1 MKRLSKIFLLFI
13 TIFSILV
20 LVGGNDVFA
29 FANQY
34 IAWRKDVDGD
44 GKPDLLFRRY
54 TTATQQQLEKYYK
67 AKGTEYL
74 MADNGDYVA
83 YTYKGM
89 VLPAKWVYPETAG
102 IFKPSPKEFVTIG
115 YSFHK
120 EQEGDYYEAIEGN
133 TTAAMIAYDSER
145 NVTPITNSIENVLE
159 YFNSVESIILKPVI
173 WDDEAYIEIEDEN
186 KEEAYKKIMPSLLY
200 ETYSNKGGITQTNY
214 GTRWNISTLQPNNKL
229 VYRYAIMDIQREIE
243 GVVDTEHVYI
253 EDRVI
258 YHDQLLE
265 LREAMDEA
273 GIETTMYMSDIVISG
288 ALYDAGGYELS
299 RTVSQFFSQY
309 KKHGYETEF
318 WPQNVI
324 GTAEEATQTAV
335 NLFDNAITLP
345 KKSKRNVIVRHISV
359 GYNSKVTDDILESSG
374 RYLPAD
380 NLSIKVKDDANAEY
394 ENVNANGFVESGGKI
409 LWELYLDNIEVYQY
423 MKKSANTYTDGHL
436 PFGYNIVYGDSL
448 EDAIESLDIKLRWD
462 RYTNMPGNN
471 EVELDGLIRES
482 ESEWVVIDFYYTKKP
497 EVVYVNHLL
506 VDKDNKVLPLDKQ
519 IIRGNSVAYTGK
531 DYKDPISAVVGNYD
545 SLNENEKIITM
556 IQETYHRHQGQSIM
570 VRTSMHVLDERF
582 NLLQIFEAI
591 RYQGYEVFDG
601 YKSPESLV
609 GKKVYPSK
617 DWYKPF
623 DVIKGVIIP
632 ANKKQVNFY
641 YYNKDKQE
649 ATIPN
654 KFVDMKFEFTAQNLQ
669 GSCTNEAGNSIVSV
683 PSGENVKLGITQ
695 LYKVMASAISL
706 EYIAPTQN
714 KHDVDVVMKY
724 SFGNDTY
731 TLKANNVK
739 YNFGYFRVN
748 ELVVDAIDQITLY
761 DASPKWASTSGGSI
775 FSWTGDKYVKD
786 FTESTSVQLSSGVKT
801 SITNSASEIKNWKNY
816 ATAQIQDKDGNKSNS
831 DHSDITLTASF
842 LSQKELDKVDLHRD
856 GKVNNADKEFA
867 YFNLNAL
874 RATRDTVNSVN
885 QWAVD
890 VYEEKKAQYD
900 RAYQKYRDA
909 LVKSSVLQRLLEDA
923 SGELSSAKSRLST
936 YESNK
941 RTKQTTIGNNKTT
954 ISNNNI
960 SITTLE
966 KEITNIE
973 TKVLPGL
980 ETEKTNLMAQ
990 KTVLEGELATLRG
1003 EMDTLNREL
1012 VELQGTAK
1020 TLASELQA
1028 IKDAAGAL
1036 LIERAGLEY
1045 NREQAKNNKDKYCVD
1060 TTNEEIKRACE
1071 IATSDYAKAEADLSI
1086 LATKEKANADQLS
1099 AKNTE
1104 ISNNEKAISA
1114 KNGEISRKQGQ
1125 IDTKNSQITTK
1136 DNQISSKQSS
1146 IDVQNNLISNKRASI
1161 TRYKESIA
1169 SLEETNRRLTREI
1182 EDLNDSIE
1190 TAKDDVSYWQSV
1202 MNARENSF
1210 NLFNEAELLAR
1221 EIAKDACWAE
1231 MKVREAAKNLA
1242 EDLMEKA
1249 EEEYLKY
1256 KAKVELMEQN
1266 YDYCRAAYVKYEE
1279 LKDIGGVLNIKG
1291 NVAAAARHMGIKI
1304 TFKVSNML
1312 IKLNGTDLISN
1323 NRGMTAQKT
1332 LDLAD
1337 AMYNT
1342 TTLEP
1347 AAPKFKKQAYDGI
1360 GYKVTLSDFGGWK
1373 AISKYAKN
1381 GLRTLAGE
1389 VKYETRVLIKKN
1401 KYTTTK
1407 SVVDNVYYSNNI
1419 DKPGTITDGTFQ
1431 LDYDGLITK
1440 TSREVN
1446 IYTPIAASAQFV
1458 SNSNKIVDQ
1467 STNNLSSRSDV
1478 QTIQLGVPFTITFG
1492 NKVTTTDKAYPRLTD
1507 MSKYK
1512 EGYYIKFDFDVR
1524 NVNVLR
1530 NGEVKQWVDSKG
1542 TLKTGINKNHVIK
1555 AGTWIGIIYSG
1566 SNSTQITAEVYSDV
1580 TDENINAIDEL
1591 TRRSYTVRAVA
1602 YNADTTLKTYYAN
1615 KYEVLLDMMKNRS
1628 TIKST
1633 VKNICTDKTTTGAE
1647 NDMPSYFAEK
1657 TYELIVLNRL
1667 YDFRVTDLKDVA
1679 WKPVFRENKNSI
1691 INAHTGNLYY
1701 AGTKKWDITS
1711 RDLTQNVSRS
1721 AAEIGRNPT
1730 RILPIGAYKHTD
1742 QTYIKAPKLGYT
1754 FSYDM
1759 KVTGAY
1765 YDEKGD
1771 PITDKKVTINTKF
1784 YYVSNDG
1791 KTFLEEGKNGI
1802 YLFYKNADGKYVRID
1817 NNGGGYKLTF
1827 TPNDSYRYITDKE
1840 KITLSNDIEELGNL
1854 RKIVLTHEMATVYQ
1868 SYDTATTANNG
1879 TIITYYGE
1887 YKLPNSTIAV
1897 AVDSNGK
1904 YDINKPL
1911 KNGYIGVVFDIKA
1924 VAGKDNNGTNI
1935 TLAYGENSNGTNTSQ
1950 WDYEGYLGFTKPGH
1964 EAKFSSSSSIRL
1976 EDGNWNLN
1984 NSIYNKIKGTVILYD
1999 IDEKAATDYE

>member
-13 TIFSILV
+13 TIFSVLV

-34 IAWRKDVDGD
+34 IAWRKDVNGD

-74 MADNGDYVA
+74 MSDDGDYIA

-89 VLPAKWVYPETAG
+89 VLPSKWVHPETAG
-102 IFKPSPKEFVTIG
+102 IYKPSPKEFVTIG

-120 EQEGDYYEAIEGN
+120 EQEGEYSTAIEGN
-133 TTAAMIAYDSER
+133 TTAAMIAYDDER
-145 NVTPITNSIENVLE
+145 NVTPITNSIDNVLD
-159 YFNSVESIILKPVI
+159 YFNSVESIILRPVI
-173 WDDEAYIEIEDEN
+173 WDDEAYIEIEDED

-229 VYRYAIMDIQREIE
+229 VYRYAIMDIERVIE
-243 GVVDTEHVYI
+243 GVTDVEHVYI

-258 YHDQLLE
+258 YHDELLE
-265 LREAMDEA
+265 LRAAMDEA

-318 WPQNVI
+318 WPENVI

-359 GYNSKVTDDILESSG
+359 GYNSKVTDEILQSSG
-374 RYLPAD
+374 KYLPAE

-394 ENVNANGFVESGGKI
+394 ENVNANAYLEAGGDI

-423 MKKSANTYTDGHL
+423 MKKSANTYEDGHL

-462 RYTNMPGNN
+462 RYTNMPGDN
-471 EVELDGLIRES
+471 EVELDGLIHES

-497 EVVYVNHLL
+497 DVVYVNHLL

-531 DYKDPISAVVGNYD
+531 DYNDPISAVFEDFD
-545 SLNENEKIITM
+545 SLGETEKLITM
-556 IQETYHRHQGQSIM
+556 IQEKYHRHQGQSIM

-582 NLLQIFEAI
+582 NLLKVFEAI
-591 RYQGYEVFDG
+591 RYQGYEILDG
-601 YKSPESLV
+601 YTSPESLV

-623 DVIKGVIIP
+623 DVIKGVILP
-632 ANKKQVNFY
+632 ANKVQVNFY
-641 YYNKDKQE
+641 YYNRDKQE

-654 KFVDMKFEFTAQNLQ
+654 KFVDMKFEFKAQNLQ
-669 GSCTNEAGNSIVSV
+669 GECTNEAGNKIVSV
-683 PSGENVKLGITQ
+683 PSGENVKVGITQ
-695 LYKVMASAISL
+695 LYKVMASAINL
-706 EYIAPTQN
+706 EYIAPSQN
-714 KHDVDVVMKY
+714 RHDVDVIMKY

-739 YNFGYFRVN
+739 YNFGYFRVD
-748 ELVVDAIDQITLY
+748 ELVVDAIDKITLF

-775 FSWTGDKYVKD
+775 FSWSGDKYEKD
-786 FTESTSVQLSSGVKT
+786 FTQDTSVALSAIKT
-801 SITNSASEIKNWKNY
+801 INNSASDIKNWKNY
-816 ATAQIQDKDGNKSNS
+816 ATAQIEDKDGHKSNS
-831 DHSDITLTASF
+831 DPTKITLSASF
-842 LSQKELDKVDLHRD
+842 LSQKELNTVDLHRD

-874 RATRDTVNSVN
+874 KATRDTVNSVN

-890 VYEEKKAQYD
+890 VYNSKKAQYE
-900 RAYQKYRDA
+900 RALAKYRDA
-909 LVKSSVLQRLLEDA
+909 LTKSSVLQELLEDA
-923 SGELSSAKSRLST
+923 EGELAAARNRLNSYRNSKSS
-936 YESNK
+936 
-941 RTKQTTIGNNKTT
+941 KQTTISNNKTT
-954 ISNNNI
+954 IKNNNAAVAK
-960 SITTLE
+960 LE
-966 KEITNIE
+966 AEIANIE
-973 TKVLPGL
+973 NNILPGL
-980 ETEKTNLMAQ
+980 EADKKKLEDEK
-990 KTVLEGELATLRG
+990 KVLEDELVTLRG
-1003 EMDTLNREL
+1003 EMSTLEGEL
-1012 VELQGTAK
+1012 KTLQDTAK
-1020 TLASELQA
+1020 TLNNELNA
-1028 IKDAAGAL
+1028 IKEAAGAL

-1045 NREQAKNNKDKYCVD
+1045 NRDQAEKNKDKYCVD
-1060 TTNEEIKRACE
+1060 STKEEIIRACS
-1071 IATSDYAKAEADLSI
+1071 IATQDYNDAIEALNA
-1086 LATKEKANADQLS
+1086 LEVREKANADALA
-1099 AKNTE
+1099 AKNKE
-1104 ISNNEKAISA
+1104 IGDNDDAITAKNNEI
-1114 KNGEISRKQGQ
+1114 RLKQNQ
-1125 IDTKNSQITTK
+1125 IDAKNSQISSK
-1136 DNQISSKQSS
+1136 NSAISSKQSA
-1146 IDVQNNLISNKRASI
+1146 IDTQNNIISNKRNSI
-1161 TRYKESIA
+1161 TNYKNSTA
-1169 SLEETNRRLTREI
+1169 SLEETNRRLEREI
-1182 EDLNDSIE
+1182 VELESNIR
-1190 TAKDDVSYWQSV
+1190 TAEADVSYWQSV

-1210 NLFNEAELLAR
+1210 NLFYEAELLAR
-1221 EIAKDACWAE
+1221 EIAKDACWLE
-1231 MKVREAAKNLA
+1231 MNVREAAKDLA
-1242 EDLMEKA
+1242 KKLMEEA
-1249 EEEYLKY
+1249 EEEYQKY

-1279 LKDIGGVLNIKG
+1279 LKDIGGVLGLKS

-1323 NRGMTAQKT
+1323 NRDMVDQET

-1337 AMYNT
+1337 AMYQT
-1342 TTLEP
+1342 TILEA

-1360 GYKVTLSDFGGWK
+1360 GYKVSLSDFGDWK
-1373 AISKYAKN
+1373 TISKYAPN

-1401 KYTTTK
+1401 FLTTTK

-1419 DKPGTITDGTFQ
+1419 DNPGTITDGTFQ

-1458 SNSNKIVDQ
+1458 SNTSKIVDQ

-1512 EGYYIKFDFDVR
+1512 EGYYIKFDFDVC
-1524 NVNVLR
+1524 NVKVVR

-1542 TLKTGINKNHVIK
+1542 NPRTGTAKKDVIK

-1566 SNSTQITAEVYSDV
+1566 TSSTQITAEVYSDV
-1580 TDENINAIDEL
+1580 TDENINVIDEL

-1602 YNADTTLKTYYAN
+1602 YNANANLKTYYAD
-1615 KYEVLLDMMKNRS
+1615 KYETLLDMMKNRS
-1628 TIKST
+1628 VIKST

-1647 NDMPSYFAEK
+1647 NDMPSYYADK
-1657 TYELIVLNRL
+1657 TYELVVLNRL

-1679 WKPVFRENKNSI
+1679 WKSVFRENKNSI
-1691 INAHTGNLYY
+1691 INAHTGRLYY
-1701 AGTKKWDITS
+1701 AGTKKWVITNS
-1711 RDLTQNVSRS
+1711 DLTKNVSRS

-1791 KTFLEEGKNGI
+1791 KTFLEEGRNGI
-1802 YLFYKNADGKYVRID
+1802 YLFYKNAAGQYVRID

-1950 WDYEGYLGFTKPGH
+1950 WDYEGYLGFTKPGY

-1984 NSIYNKIKGTVILYD
+1984 NTIYNKIKGTVILYD
-1999 IDEKAATDYE
+1999 VDEKAATDYE